1 MAVRKFKPTTPGQRH
16 KIIGTFEEIT
26 ASVPEKS
33 LVYGKRSTGGR
44 NNDGKMT
51 MRYIG
56 GGHKR
61 KFRFIDFKR
70 EKDGVPAKVKT
81 IEYDPN
87 RSARIALLYYT
98 TRSCISATFVSTSVL
113 RISFPASF

>member
-33 LVYGKRSTGGR
+33 LVFGKKTGGR
-44 NNDGKMT
+44 NNTGKMT

-56 GGHKR
+56 GGHKQNTELS
-61 KFRFIDFKR
+61 ISR
-70 EKDGVPAKVKT
+70 ETKMV
-81 IEYDPN
+81 Y
-87 RSARIALLYYT
+87 LQ
-98 TRSCISATFVSTSVL
+98 
-113 RISFPASF
+113 

>member
-33 LVYGKRSTGGR
+33 LVYGKRISGGR
-44 NNDGKMT
+44 NNTGKMT
-51 MRYIG
+51 MRYLG

-70 EKDGVPAKVKT
+70 EKDGVPAVVKT
-81 IEYDPN
+81 IGTILTV
-87 RSARIALLYYT
+87 RLASHCSSMLMVKSVISLL
-98 TRSCISATFVSTSVL
+98 L
-113 RISFPASF
+113 MD

>member
-1 MAVRKFKPTTPGQRH
+1 MAVRKFRPTTPGQRH

-26 ASVPEKS
+26 ATVPEKS

-44 NNDGKMT
+44 NNDGRRS
-51 MRYIG
+51 MRYLG

-70 EKDGVPAKVKT
+70 EGWYT
-81 IEYDPN
+81 RN
-87 RSARIALLYYT
+87 R
-98 TRSCISATFVSTSVL
+98 
-113 RISFPASF
+113 